1 MKSAGNDIVAL
12 NVIDK
17 QRTCQPVFYSKF
29 ITPFELGLYRQPQ
42 MPFDIFVWLLW
53 SVKESAFKYLKK
65 GDANLVFSPSK
76 IIVQDIEVALEFAG
90 DRWEGDQSVASFF
103 KGSIL
108 YDMHTLYFK
117 SVIHAEFIATVVDGE
132 NTFQHVY
139 WGVQLINE
147 SDSVSQSEAV
157 RLFVLNKLNSLFPNH
172 ALSIDNGLAGYPILF
187 NNGKEMDIPI
197 SFSHHNR
204 YVSYSFLNLK

>member
-29 ITPFELGLYRQPQ
+29 ITPFELALYHQPQ
-42 MPFDIFVWLLW
+42 MAFEIFVWLLW
-53 SVKESAFKYLKK
+53 SVKESAYKYLKR

-76 IIVQDIEVALEFAG
+76 IIVQDIEVSREFRS
-90 DRWEGDQSVASFF
+90 DRWEGDQSVGMFF
-103 KGSIL
+103 KGNVL
-108 YDMHTLYFK
+108 YDTHTLYFK
-117 SVIHAEFIATVVDGE
+117 SIIYDEFVATVVNGE
-132 NTFQHVY
+132 NNFQYVY
-139 WGVQLINE
+139 WGVQLIDK
-147 SDSVSQSEAV
+147 SDSVSQSENV
-157 RLFVLNKLNSLFPNH
+157 RLFVLNKLNSLFPNY
-172 ALSIDNGLAGYPILF
+172 ALSIDKGPAGYPILF
-187 NNGKEMDIPI
+187 NDGKEMDIPI